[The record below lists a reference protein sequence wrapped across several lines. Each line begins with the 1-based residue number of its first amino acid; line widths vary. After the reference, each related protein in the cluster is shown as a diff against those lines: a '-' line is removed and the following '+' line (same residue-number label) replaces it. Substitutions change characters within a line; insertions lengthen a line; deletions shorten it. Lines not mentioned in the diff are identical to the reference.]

1 MRELEGSSL
10 GKLVVKDK
18 DGCEVHLEKETEKQ
32 QIHYS
37 HPPAH
42 SPSAAPIETPK
53 PNEFTSSENTITSPM
68 VGTYYS
74 SPSPE
79 EPPFV
84 KVGDSVT
91 EDTIVCIIEAM
102 KVMNEVKA
110 GKSGVIKK
118 LHLENGHPVE
128 FGTKLFSVE

>member
-1 MRELEGSSL
+1 MRELESSSL
-10 GKLVVKDK
+10 GKLIVKDK
-18 DGCEVHLEKETEKQ
+18 NGCEVHLEKESEKQ
-32 QIHYS
+32 QVHYS

-42 SPSAAPIETPK
+42 SHSVAPHETLK
-53 PNEFTSSENTITSPM
+53 PAESNSKENMIASPM

-79 EPPFV
+79 EAPFV

-128 FGTKLFSVE
+128 FGTKLFSIE

>member
-32 QIHYS
+32 QVHYS

-42 SPSAAPIETPK
+42 FPSATPIETPK
-53 PNEFTSSENTITSPM
+53 SAEFTSNENTITSPM

-79 EPPFV
+79 DPPFV